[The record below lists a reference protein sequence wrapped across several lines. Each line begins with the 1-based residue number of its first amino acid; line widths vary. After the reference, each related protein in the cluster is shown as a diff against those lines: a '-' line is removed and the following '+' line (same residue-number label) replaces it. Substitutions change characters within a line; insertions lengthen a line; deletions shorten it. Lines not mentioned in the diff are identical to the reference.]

1 MKAIIK
7 FLFLFIVI
15 PLLTACGSGDNSRQ
29 SLNENNET
37 EKKKGQENKMS
48 NILVKLKFANEE
60 VMVRMEDTPV
70 AQDFLS
76 LLPMK
81 FIIEDY
87 AGTEK
92 VSYLPRK
99 LSTENAPKGIEA
111 KRGDFNYYAPW
122 GNLAI
127 FYEDFRFS
135 NGLIKLGTIESGIEK
150 LENIRDNFEMVI
162 EKAE

>member
-1 MKAIIK
+1 MKAISK

-15 PLLTACGSGDNSRQ
+15 LLLTACGSGDNSRQ

-37 EKKKGQENKMS
+37 EKTKGQENKMS

-81 FIIEDY
+81 FTIEDY